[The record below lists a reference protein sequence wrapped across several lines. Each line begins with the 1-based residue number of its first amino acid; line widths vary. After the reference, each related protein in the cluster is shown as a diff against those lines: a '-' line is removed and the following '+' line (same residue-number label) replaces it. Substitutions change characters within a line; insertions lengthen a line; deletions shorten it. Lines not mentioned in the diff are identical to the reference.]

1 MGEFCNA
8 VILSKMKLLTRGKWL
23 LTRTI
28 GSTIVGEAIDT
39 AVFIT
44 IAFAGTVA
52 VPILLSMMAAQYVFK
67 VLYEIAATP
76 LTYLVVGWVKKK
88 DAVDAYD
95 WDVEYNP
102 FSLEID

>member
-1 MGEFCNA
+1 
-8 VILSKMKLLTRGKWL
+8 MKLLTRGKWL
-23 LTRTI
+23 FTRTI

-52 VPILLSMMAAQYVFK
+52 VPVLLSMMAAQYVFK

-76 LTYLVVGWVKKK
+76 LTYLAVGRVKKK
-88 DAVDAYD
+88 EAVDTYD